1 MQATVR
7 SRVMVITMAADRERI
22 FRWIGA
28 IMVLIPC
35 VGVGVLMVAGKVP
48 VHVNLLGSPWD
59 RILIGIGLCLVGINI
74 AMKLT
79 SRK

>member
-1 MQATVR
+1 
-7 SRVMVITMAADRERI
+7 
-22 FRWIGA
+22 
-28 IMVLIPC
+28 MVLIPC